1 MDLREIQDWIV
12 APRLAQ
18 VEGVADVVTFGGL
31 VKQYH
36 VEVDPFAL
44 EKYKLTVAQ
53 VAHAVET
60 EQSQRGRGARQQRPT
75 GDGRPRRG
83 PDPVLP

>member
-1 MDLREIQDWIV
+1 MQLREMQDWVI

-36 VEVDPFAL
+36 VEVDPLAL

-53 VAHAVET
+53 IAQRRRD
-60 EQSQRGRGARQQRPT
+60 EQSQRRRCAGRAAAS
-75 GDGRPRRG
+75 RRWSSAAWA
-83 PDPVLP
+83 